1 METFNSFWKNLG
13 RKYCNPKKNK
23 HKLDLTY
30 IDKNDEIDEIR

>member
-1 METFNSFWKNLG
+1 MQKFNNFWKNVG
-13 RKYCNPKKNK
+13 RIYSNPKKNK